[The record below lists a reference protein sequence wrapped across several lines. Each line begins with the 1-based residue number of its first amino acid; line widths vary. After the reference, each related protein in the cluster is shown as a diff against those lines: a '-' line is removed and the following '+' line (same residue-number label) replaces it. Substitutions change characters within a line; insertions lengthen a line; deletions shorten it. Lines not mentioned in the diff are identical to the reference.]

1 MPLTEEQI
9 ESCRDVFNQFDK
21 ENSGMIDRF
30 ELRLVFEQLGHKLSE
45 ETLFSMINEI
55 DDSNQGKIEFYEFLR
70 IYERY
75 QESEEDE
82 TDMIDAFVA
91 MGGNPDKTGEVDT
104 ERLIEI
110 IRKKFE
116 MTIDIE
122 RMIDE
127 IDDN

>member
-1 MPLTEEQI
+1 
-9 ESCRDVFNQFDK
+9 
-21 ENSGMIDRF
+21 
-30 ELRLVFEQLGHKLSE
+30 
-45 ETLFSMINEI
+45 MINEI
-55 DDSNQGKIEFYEFLR
+55 DDSNSGKIEFYEFLR
-70 IYERY
+70 IYEKY

-91 MGGNPDKTGEVDT
+91 MGGNADKTGEVDT
-104 ERLIEI
+104 EKLIEI

-127 IDDN
+127 IDDNQDGTLQYDEFKQLLTD